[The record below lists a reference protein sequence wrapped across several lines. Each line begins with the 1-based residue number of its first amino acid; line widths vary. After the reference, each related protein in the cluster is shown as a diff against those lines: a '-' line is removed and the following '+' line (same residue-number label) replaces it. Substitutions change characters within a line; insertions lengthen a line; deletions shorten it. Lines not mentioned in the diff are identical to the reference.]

1 MNAIAILKRL
11 RLRRTPREMA
21 AIIADTAPAEPLKQ
35 QEVID
40 QLDTDVVR
48 QFQRMLDVE
57 DFLK

>member
-11 RLRRTPREMA
+11 RLRRTPGEMA
-21 AIIADTAPAEPLKQ
+21 AIIADTAPTEPPTR

-40 QLDTDVVR
+40 QLDADVVR

-57 DFLK
+57 GD